1 MPTSVAGSSSFGGD
15 ASPISPDPTSTEGY
29 LASVT
34 PPQVPFHHGFR
45 PFEMEVEGTQGGEEV
60 SRDPS
65 VDLLLGQY
73 ALKFRDTVEDLP
85 GDLEVLTTSIAKAT
99 DWVLR
104 AAHHNPLTIDGGDAF
119 VAQMTSFV
127 NAVMATDFK
136 WFEADDLR
144 RITFV
149 YVPSALRWD
158 IHGEAHKYVTELK
171 VRVGRHKTDNSI
183 DALRSRAAH
192 SVLDSWSSTFQD
204 PTYRGSEF
212 LELQQP
218 DGRPL
223 QPSYLNG
230 GPWLSTFGHSIT
242 EFARVCRCI
251 TGHAP
256 IGAYYRRFK
265 INEPHGCTCGAALQS
280 RQHILFRC
288 RDRYSVHYPRFLGDI
303 ASFMK
308 YNPTAFG
315 FNRDPSATDFSR
327 IRGPGELDNFSLAS
341 LLEAETSS
349 KDEPTIH
356 PAPVFRPPPPATH
369 GPLDEGV
376 AGVGAPPDVLMQA
389 LDDLGRPASPPRIPA
404 SKKRKG
410 VDRPVPPPPQKK
422 SKVAYSRPGPPPPI
436 NRATKPKPRPT
447 TWAGIAKQA
456 APMPPPPP
464 GLGPQRRGPSPP
476 PSFPTGPMKTSPH
489 RSVPSFT
496 SEGPT
501 RKQVLVSFGGTPPD
515 LTKFFTESA
524 VRAANGYLRDGRS
537 MLKVTSIVRAYDG
550 LSLVTPAVA
559 SPSDLDI
566 LRNFIRESLP
576 TGTPFEVALPSSTS
590 FIKILDV
597 PYFDPKGLKITQEA
611 LEKALRTSV
620 HAEVFAYLS
629 TKPRIDRNSAHSTS
643 CTVYCNI
650 WDSQQGTRAKKALG
664 QPIFLAG
671 RSCAIRPAARH
682 TGVPLCQRCWKWGHP
697 TVACKAKQLSCPI
710 CSGPHEQ
717 KEHRQHAGCC
727 KGNAKAK
734 PPVPPTPR
742 DQPCPHKGCCVNC
755 HKDHAAN
762 SASCKFWA
770 HRYDREWIMAEYRQ
784 TNVGKP
790 AGSK

>member
-1 MPTSVAGSSSFGGD
+1 
-15 ASPISPDPTSTEGY
+15 
-29 LASVT
+29 
-34 PPQVPFHHGFR
+34 
-45 PFEMEVEGTQGGEEV
+45 
-60 SRDPS
+60 
-65 VDLLLGQY
+65 
-73 ALKFRDTVEDLP
+73 
-85 GDLEVLTTSIAKAT
+85 
-99 DWVLR
+99 
-104 AAHHNPLTIDGGDAF
+104 
-119 VAQMTSFV
+119 
-127 NAVMATDFK
+127 
-136 WFEADDLR
+136 
-144 RITFV
+144 
-149 YVPSALRWD
+149 
-158 IHGEAHKYVTELK
+158 
-171 VRVGRHKTDNSI
+171 
-183 DALRSRAAH
+183 
-192 SVLDSWSSTFQD
+192 
-204 PTYRGSEF
+204 
-212 LELQQP
+212 
-218 DGRPL
+218 
-223 QPSYLNG
+223 
-230 GPWLSTFGHSIT
+230 
-242 EFARVCRCI
+242 
-251 TGHAP
+251 
-256 IGAYYRRFK
+256 
-265 INEPHGCTCGAALQS
+265 
-280 RQHILFRC
+280 
-288 RDRYSVHYPRFLGDI
+288 
-303 ASFMK
+303 
-308 YNPTAFG
+308 
-315 FNRDPSATDFSR
+315 
-327 IRGPGELDNFSLAS
+327 
-341 LLEAETSS
+341 
-349 KDEPTIH
+349 
-356 PAPVFRPPPPATH
+356 
-369 GPLDEGV
+369 
-376 AGVGAPPDVLMQA
+376 MQA
-389 LDDLGRPASPPRIPA
+389 VDDLGRPASPPRIPA

-410 VDRPVPPPPQKK
+410 VDRPVPPPQKKK

-559 SPSDLDI
+559 SLSDLDI
-566 LRNFIRESLP
+566 LRNFIHESLP

-629 TKPRIDRNSAHSTS
+629 TKPRIDCNSAHSTS

-734 PPVPPTPR
+734 PPVPPTPH
-742 DQPCPHKGCCVNC
+742 DQPCPHKGRCVNC
-755 HKDHAAN
+755 HKDHTTN

-770 HRYDREWIMAEYRQ
+770 HRYDCEWIMAEYRQ
-784 TNVGKP
+784 VCELTARRQLTNP
-790 AGSK
+790 RN